1 MSHDA
6 RSWSFPLSFWTAN
19 IIEAAERAA
28 YYGWFIMLAPFLTSV
43 VGYSDIEAG
52 YIGGCFAALLY
63 LLPFVSG
70 AFADRVGYRRAL
82 MLAMALLGGGYL
94 AIGLVPRKGWV
105 LMAMATIMVGGS
117 LVKPIIAG
125 TVARTSDKEHRARAF
140 SLFYMMVNIGA
151 FAGKTLAKP
160 IRSALGLSWLPLFS
174 AAVAAVALVGVA
186 LLYRPEETDSVAD
199 KDKDKGKD
207 RDKAPPLAEVLRQL
221 RADFA
226 QVLHSGRLIA
236 LIIITGGFWIIQSQM
251 YSSMPKFV
259 LRTVGAAASPEWY
272 ANVNPTLV
280 VLCVVPL
287 TQLCRRLAPVT
298 SMTIALGLIPLSALA
313 IALLPRYLGAVGP
326 LHPVTVAMV
335 LGIALQ
341 GFAECFLTPRYLE
354 YASHLAPKDKEA
366 LYMGYAHLNHFLAW
380 LVGYILSGYLL
391 NAFCPNPETLPA
403 AELAA
408 YNAALAT
415 AGTSALPAA
424 YAHAHYLWFVFAAIG
439 SCAFVALL
447 VFQLVTRRPA
457 SR

>member
-19 IIEAAERAA
+19 VIEAAERAA

-52 YIGGCFAALLY
+52 YIGGCFAAMLY

-82 MLAMALLGGGYL
+82 MLAMALLGCGYA

-105 LMAMATIMVGGS
+105 LLAMATIMVGGS

-174 AAVAAVALVGVA
+174 AVVAAVALVGVA
-186 LLYRPEETDSVAD
+186 LFYRPQETDSVA
-199 KDKDKGKD
+199 GE
-207 RDKAPPLAEVLRQL
+207 DKAPAPPLGEVLRQL
-221 RADFA
+221 RADLA

-236 LIIITGGFWIIQSQM
+236 LIVITGGFWIIQSQM

-287 TQLCRRLAPVT
+287 TQLCRRLSPVA

-354 YASHLAPKDKEA
+354 YASHLSPKDKEA

-391 NAFCPNPETLPA
+391 NAFCPNPETLSA
-403 AELAA
+403 AEQVA
-408 YNAALAT
+408 YNTALAT
-415 AGTSALPAA
+415 AGQSPLPAA

-447 VFQLVTRRPA
+447 VFQVVTRRPA
-457 SR
+457 NR

>member
-1 MSHDA
+1 MSQDA

-19 IIEAAERAA
+19 LIEAAERAA

-82 MLAMALLGGGYL
+82 MLAMALLGSGYA
-94 AIGLVPRKGWV
+94 AIGLLPRKGWV
-105 LMAMATIMVGGS
+105 LLAMATIMLGGS

-174 AAVAAVALVGVA
+174 AVVSVVALVGVA
-186 LLYRPEETDSVAD
+186 LFYRPAETAVVSEENKA
-199 KDKDKGKD
+199 
-207 RDKAPPLAEVLRQL
+207 APPLGEVVRQL
-221 RADFA
+221 RADLA

-236 LIIITGGFWIIQSQM
+236 LIVITGGFWIIQSQM

-287 TQLCRRLAPVT
+287 TQLCRRLQPVT
-298 SMTIALGLIPLSALA
+298 SMTIALGLIPMSALA

-354 YASHLAPKDKEA
+354 YASHLSPKDKEA

-403 AELAA
+403 AEQVA

-415 AGTSALPAA
+415 AGNSPLPAA

-439 SCAFVALL
+439 SAAFVALL
-447 VFQLVTRRPA
+447 VFQVVTRRPPA
-457 SR
+457 R